1 MALAATY
8 EMYDGVADE
17 DHPPHQ
23 TGEKHGREHDEGE
36 VTHTLNL
43 SARIAAT
50 AAARHPDPPPD
61 IRWPVL
67 VLMWRMRHTG
77 RSTTALV
84 AS

>member
-23 TGEKHGREHDEGE
+23 TGEKHGRENHEGE

-43 SARIAAT
+43 SAPIAGT
-50 AAARHPDPPPD
+50 DEARHADPLATPG
-61 IRWPVL
+61 
-67 VLMWRMRHTG
+67 G
-77 RSTTALV
+77 RCWCSCDG
-84 AS
+84 